1 MSQSEQTPTKE
12 LQFSF
17 EESVTPLASQELTTS
32 LLTDEES
39 VEGKVISL
47 AATAKKDAELTAG
60 WDEHT
65 SDEEE
70 FDPDAENKSPEKEDD
85 EEDESDS
92 EDAPD
97 LFHEKCVAKGR
108 SLMDQLMLEGWKC
121 STKKKEASAALV
133 GVLEDYFSCN

>member
-1 MSQSEQTPTKE
+1 MSQSEQTPIKE

-65 SDEEE
+65 SDEDE
-70 FDPDAENKSPEKEDD
+70 FDPDAENDSPEKD
-85 EEDESDS
+85 EEESES
-92 EDAPD
+92 EEAPD
-97 LFHEKCVAKGR
+97 AFHEKCVEKGD
-108 SLMDQLMLEGWKC
+108 LLLEQLMLEGWKC
-121 STKKKEASAALV
+121 ATKKMEAKAALA
-133 GVLEDYFSCN
+133 GVMEDYFSLN

>member
-1 MSQSEQTPTKE
+1 MSQSEQTPIKE

-65 SDEEE
+65 SDEDE
-70 FDPDAENKSPEKEDD
+70 FDPDAENDSPEKD
-85 EEDESDS
+85 EEESES

-97 LFHEKCVAKGR
+97 AFHEKCVEKGN
-108 SLMDQLMLEGWKC
+108 LLLEQLMLEGWKC
-121 STKKKEASAALV
+121 ATKKREAKAALA
-133 GVLEDYFSCN
+133 GVMEDYFSLN